1 MANDDKLKGLKVPQ
15 EFIDQEQA
23 GAGKIE
29 FDELGNPVWVPFGGG
44 TKEEVIARLLN
55 EDKFSLQQDPKG
67 GTLDRIQS
75 NPVGLKKGYDPYD
88 SGLLNKDK
96 FKKKR
101 NMRELSKWIETRK
114 KLGLS
119 TKED

>member
-1 MANDDKLKGLKVPQ
+1 MADDDKLKELKVPQ
-15 EFIDQEQA
+15 ELIDREKT

-29 FDELGNPVWVPFGGG
+29 FDELGNPVWVPYGGG
-44 TKEEVIARLLN
+44 SAQDVIARLLN
-55 EDKFSLQQDPKG
+55 EDKFSIQEDKG
-67 GTLDRIQS
+67 GAVDRIQS

-88 SGLLNKDK
+88 SGILNKDK
-96 FKKKR
+96 YKKKR
-101 NMRELSKWIETRK
+101 NMRELSKWIEARK